1 MAVPQLGR
9 VGVWA
14 MEMRFGDPAAIA
26 GAAAELD
33 ALGYGALWIPGG
45 IDDAVLGTVDMLLA
59 ATQRIT
65 ICTGII
71 NIWKQTPQDVAA
83 WWQAQSPANQ
93 ARVFLGLGI
102 SHGPII
108 GEDWMK
114 PIARMREWLDGAD
127 AAGLPRDALCVAAL
141 GPQMV
146 ALSGKR
152 TAGAHP
158 YLADPTH
165 TAIAREILGPGKV
178 LAPEQG
184 VILESNPDKAREIAR
199 EALALYRNLP
209 NYCNNWRRL
218 GYSEDDIANL
228 GDKLIDGI
236 FAWGDAAKIAER
248 VTAHHDAGADHVCVQ
263 VISATGLDGARAA
276 WRELAGV
283 LL

>member
-1 MAVPQLGR
+1 MTPQLGR
-9 VGVWA
+9 VGVWS

-26 GAAAELD
+26 EAAAELD

-45 IDDAVLGTVDMLLA
+45 IDDTVLDAVDALLS
-59 ATQRIT
+59 ATSRIT

-71 NIWKQTPQDVAA
+71 NIWKQEPADVAA
-83 WWQAQSPANQ
+83 WWHGKSAEHK
-93 ARVFLGLGI
+93 ARVLLGIGI

-108 GEDWMK
+108 GEDWAK
-114 PIARMREWLDGAD
+114 PIAKTRHWLDGAD
-127 AAGLPRDALCVAAL
+127 AAGLPADALCVAAL

-158 YLADPTH
+158 YLIDPSH
-165 TAIAREILGPGKV
+165 SAVARGILGPGKL

-184 VILESNPDKAREIAR
+184 VVLESDPAKARELAR
-199 EALALYRNLP
+199 GALVHYARLP
-209 NYCNNWRRL
+209 NYCNSWRRL
-218 GYSEDDIANL
+218 GYSEHDIETVS
-228 GDKLIDGI
+228 DHLIDGI
-236 FAWGDAAKIAER
+236 FAWGSAGDIAAR
-248 VTAHHDAGADHVCVQ
+248 VKAHHDAGADHVCIQ
-263 VISATGLDGARAA
+263 AISATGLDGARQA